1 MHPRILV
8 PLLLFAAIPGYRLT
22 AQSPATKRTRTL
34 KIRMF
39 WVRHGLSCANI
50 LQSKC
55 TKEPALAQRLFTEKR
70 PELEAA
76 VRRHFAVPGALNGGA
91 AEELRLGHN
100 FSQEAYIDDDYQIRS
115 AGPDSFTGF
124 YEIHN
129 EAGDPAKAPKLC
141 TTRIRRFRSDGE
153 LHSWMG
159 KKSKKCQKSCK
170 AEACCGGIIPLHGL
184 YQDPFLTDCAAY
196 QSQAAGLQLLSHL
209 AEIGQPKLDL
219 VGSSNLM
226 RAMETAYN
234 MFFLGPKGKPLLQAL
249 VPNALVP
256 VPYMIEK
263 HHGEHGF
270 VQMDNLPFP
279 SAQQLDM
286 LQSRHGKNFT
296 DLIDA
301 AFEHRGYPR
310 EEQQWEKF
318 KALLAMELAPKLRP
332 QLLQRPPP
340 DPRDAL
346 DAQLEKESHAGSRG
360 LMAKGVTFNGAME
373 ESYRLGGDFAWE
385 EYQNV
390 SGDLPEVNIALVG
403 HSQTMLEYCFRDKPN
418 NNAVY
423 EKLFILEVSEDIST
437 DRREF
442 VMRELAADG
451 VTLAG
456 GEKVGCKQVMEVPA
470 QEKLF
475 EHRDAATCTKGAWDD
490 TPFLHFDL
498 PGTSEGATQCEK
510 PFSDPT
516 KLAFPWIRG

>member
-1 MHPRILV
+1 
-8 PLLLFAAIPGYRLT
+8 
-22 AQSPATKRTRTL
+22 
-34 KIRMF
+34 
-39 WVRHGLSCANI
+39 
-50 LQSKC
+50 
-55 TKEPALAQRLFTEKR
+55 
-70 PELEAA
+70 
-76 VRRHFAVPGALNGGA
+76 
-91 AEELRLGHN
+91 
-100 FSQEAYIDDDYQIRS
+100 
-115 AGPDSFTGF
+115 
-124 YEIHN
+124 
-129 EAGDPAKAPKLC
+129 
-141 TTRIRRFRSDGE
+141 
-153 LHSWMG
+153 
-159 KKSKKCQKSCK
+159 
-170 AEACCGGIIPLHGL
+170 
-184 YQDPFLTDCAAY
+184 
-196 QSQAAGLQLLSHL
+196 
-209 AEIGQPKLDL
+209 
-219 VGSSNLM
+219 
-226 RAMETAYN
+226 
-234 MFFLGPKGKPLLQAL
+234 
-249 VPNALVP
+249 
-256 VPYMIEK
+256 
-263 HHGEHGF
+263 
-270 VQMDNLPFP
+270 
-279 SAQQLDM
+279 
-286 LQSRHGKNFT
+286 
-296 DLIDA
+296 
-301 AFEHRGYPR
+301 
-310 EEQQWEKF
+310 
-318 KALLAMELAPKLRP
+318 MELAPKLRP

>member
-1 MHPRILV
+1 MTTTRSALPGQTVSQASMRSTTRLAIRPRHPSCAPHEFV
-8 PLLLFAAIPGYRLT
+8 VSALT
-22 AQSPATKRTRTL
+22 A
-34 KIRMF
+34 
-39 WVRHGLSCANI
+39 N
-50 LQSKC
+50 C
-55 TKEPALAQRLFTEKR
+55 TPGWA
-70 PELEAA
+70 
-76 VRRHFAVPGALNGGA
+76 RRARNA
-91 AEELRLGHN
+91 R
-100 FSQEAYIDDDYQIRS
+100 
-115 AGPDSFTGF
+115 
-124 YEIHN
+124 
-129 EAGDPAKAPKLC
+129 
-141 TTRIRRFRSDGE
+141 
-153 LHSWMG
+153 
-159 KKSKKCQKSCK
+159 K